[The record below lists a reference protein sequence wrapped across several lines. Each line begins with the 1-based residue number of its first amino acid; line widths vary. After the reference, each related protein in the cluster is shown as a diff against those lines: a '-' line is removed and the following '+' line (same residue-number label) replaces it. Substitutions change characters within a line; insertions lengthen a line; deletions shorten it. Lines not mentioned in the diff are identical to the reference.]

1 MAEQDT
7 QPVSAPDKSFDLL
20 SAVHTSEERATSD
33 PQLVVDV
40 DGFEGPLD
48 LLLGLAR
55 TQKVDLAKISILA
68 LVEQY
73 LEFVTEAR
81 RMRLELAAD
90 YLVMA
95 AWLAYLKS
103 RLLLPEQKDEDEPTG
118 EELAAA
124 LAFRLRRLEAMRE
137 VSEKLLARSRAGRDV
152 FFRGEPET
160 MSVVHKSIWEASV
173 YDLLSA
179 YATQRQRQSVT
190 SVRVLRRTVW
200 SLQEARE
207 LLTKLVGRVSEWT
220 PLNAYL
226 RDYLYD
232 NKDWATV
239 VASSFSASLEMVR
252 EGHGRNPPGR
262 AVFTGLHSRPR
273 TGTGPR
279 CLSWNS
285 FTWRAVRI
293 WAQHPKKPLMILA
306 GLRMVEALLVCLVRT
321 IVA

>member
-1 MAEQDT
+1 MAEQET
-7 QPVSAPDKSFDLL
+7 QPVPVQEQSYDLL
-20 SAVHTSEERATSD
+20 SAVHSAEERATSD

-73 LEFVTEAR
+73 LDFVAEAR

-160 MSVVHKSIWEASV
+160 MSVEHKSIWDASI

-207 LLTKLVGRVSEWT
+207 LLTKLVGRVSEWA

-232 NKDWATV
+232 NKDWATI

-252 EGHGRNPPGR
+252 EGQVEIRQGEPFSPVYIR
-262 AVFTGLHSRPR
+262 AIEQEPEEDV
-273 TGTGPR
+273 
-279 CLSWNS
+279 
-285 FTWRAVRI
+285 
-293 WAQHPKKPLMILA
+293 
-306 GLRMVEALLVCLVRT
+306 
-321 IVA
+321 